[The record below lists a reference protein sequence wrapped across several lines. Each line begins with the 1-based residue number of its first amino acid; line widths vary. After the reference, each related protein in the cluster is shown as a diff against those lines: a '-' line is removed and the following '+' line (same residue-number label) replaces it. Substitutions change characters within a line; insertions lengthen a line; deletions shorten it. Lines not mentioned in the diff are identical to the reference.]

1 MSFFDATRFSDPLE
15 TPLTPR
21 PDGHQTEPSPYHGE
35 ALARD
40 PQGERYGQNVMFIF
54 IAAFALFLIGI
65 NVHALLIE
73 ASGWP
78 RYVREELARRPD
90 ARRRAQRKL
99 MGSVLLG
106 TAMIFTYQH
115 VADGEPIAKS
125 ALQAVTFGVVM
136 TVFCW
141 WNELRGTRPTTRRD
155 EPI

>member
-1 MSFFDATRFSDPLE
+1 MSRTISTYGVEADERQQLDHYRAGDTAFRVL
-15 TPLTPR
+15 L
-21 PDGHQTEPSPYHGE
+21 G
-35 ALARD
+35 ALA
-40 PQGERYGQNVMFIF
+40 
-54 IAAFALFLIGI
+54 IAYVASWFLGDDTVTLTLGALFLIGI